1 MSEFAEL
8 GRKLFYRVFC
18 VMALIIAVYL
28 IVDLYLSHTLD
39 IKVIILFGIL
49 LAVIFIGWWDWLAN
63 YSILKRQEEELKIYK
78 LYIHPLEELTKD
90 IRARQH
96 EFDNHMNAV
105 LNMHVTIDNYDELVA
120 AQSAYCKEI
129 YEAKGVSTPALLRIS
144 DKILAGFL
152 YSKILGAPAYAKV
165 EIQVLSQQ
173 IITSVSEHNLVEIL
187 GTLVDNAFEAATP
200 QLPLVEMVLDSRE
213 DKLIFMIRNQVQ
225 GLTMGDIS
233 RFFQKGYT
241 TKDNRECR
249 GLGLYQANMIA
260 QQFGGEITV
269 ELTDG
274 EESQEICFRV
284 EI

>member
-49 LAVIFIGWWDWLAN
+49 LAVIFFGWWDWLAN

-173 IITSVSEHNLVEIL
+173 IITSVSEYNLVEIL

>member
-49 LAVIFIGWWDWLAN
+49 LAVIFFGWWDWLAN

-165 EIQVLSQQ
+165 EIQVLSQH

>member
-1 MSEFAEL
+1 MSEFAQL

-39 IKVIILFGIL
+39 VKVIVLFGIL
-49 LAVIFIGWWDWLAN
+49 LAVIFFGWWDWFAN
-63 YSILKRQEEELKIYK
+63 YAVLKRQEEELKIYE

-96 EFDNHMNAV
+96 EFDNHMNAI
-105 LNMHVTIDNYDELVA
+105 LNMHVTIDNYEELVQ

-129 YEAKGVSTPALLRIS
+129 YESKEISTSALLRIS

-152 YSKILGAPAYAKV
+152 YSKLLGAPGYADV

-200 QLPLVEMVLDSRE
+200 ELPTVEMVLDSRN

-241 TKDNRECR
+241 TKDNSECR

-269 ELTDG
+269 ELTEG

>member
-49 LAVIFIGWWDWLAN
+49 LAVIFFGWWDWLAN

-78 LYIHPLEELTKD
+78 HYIHPLEELTKD

>member
-1 MSEFAEL
+1 MSEFAQL

-39 IKVIILFGIL
+39 VKVIVLFGIL
-49 LAVIFIGWWDWLAN
+49 LAVIFFGWWDWLAN
-63 YSILKRQEEELKIYK
+63 YAVLKRQEEELKIYE

-96 EFDNHMNAV
+96 EFDNHMNAI
-105 LNMHVTIDNYDELVA
+105 LNMHVTIDNYEELVQ

-129 YEAKGVSTPALLRIS
+129 YESKEISTSALLRIS

-152 YSKILGAPAYAKV
+152 YSKLLGAPGYADV

-187 GTLVDNAFEAATP
+187 GTLVDNAFVAATP
-200 QLPLVEMVLDSRE
+200 ELPTVEMVLDSRN

-241 TKDNRECR
+241 TKDNSECR

-269 ELTDG
+269 ELTEG

>member
-1 MSEFAEL
+1 MSEFAQL

-39 IKVIILFGIL
+39 VKVIVLFGIL
-49 LAVIFIGWWDWLAN
+49 LAVIFFGWWDWLAN
-63 YSILKRQEEELKIYK
+63 YAVLKRQEEELKIYE

-96 EFDNHMNAV
+96 EFDNHMNAI
-105 LNMHVTIDNYDELVA
+105 LNMHVTIDNYEELVQ

-129 YEAKGVSTPALLRIS
+129 YESKEISTSALLRIS

-152 YSKILGAPAYAKV
+152 YSKLLGAPGYADV

-200 QLPLVEMVLDSRE
+200 ELPTVEMVLDSKN

-241 TKDNRECR
+241 TKDNSECR

-269 ELTDG
+269 ELTEG

>member
-1 MSEFAEL
+1 MSEFAQL

-39 IKVIILFGIL
+39 VKVIVLFGIL
-49 LAVIFIGWWDWLAN
+49 LAVIFFGWWDWLAN
-63 YSILKRQEEELKIYK
+63 YAVLKRQEEELKIYK

-96 EFDNHMNAV
+96 EFDNHMNAI
-105 LNMHVTIDNYDELVA
+105 LNMHVTIDNYEELVQ

-129 YEAKGVSTPALLRIS
+129 YESKEISTSALLRIS

-152 YSKILGAPAYAKV
+152 YSKLLGAPGYTDV

-200 QLPLVEMVLDSRE
+200 ELPTVEMVLDSRN

-241 TKDNRECR
+241 TRDNRECR

-269 ELTDG
+269 ELTEG
-274 EESQEICFRV
+274 EGSQEICFRV

>member
-49 LAVIFIGWWDWLAN
+49 LAVIFFGWWDWLAN

-152 YSKILGAPAYAKV
+152 YSKILGAPTYAKV

-200 QLPLVEMVLDSRE
+200 QLPLVEMVLDSKE

>member
-1 MSEFAEL
+1 MSEFAQL

-39 IKVIILFGIL
+39 VKVIVLFGIL
-49 LAVIFIGWWDWLAN
+49 LAVIFFGWWDWLAN
-63 YSILKRQEEELKIYK
+63 YAVLKRQEEELKIYE

-96 EFDNHMNAV
+96 EFDNHMNAI
-105 LNMHVTIDNYDELVA
+105 LNMHVTIDNYEELVQ

-129 YEAKGVSTPALLRIS
+129 YESKEISTSALLRIS

-152 YSKILGAPAYAKV
+152 YSKLLGAPAYADV

-200 QLPLVEMVLDSRE
+200 ELPTVEMVLDSRN

-241 TKDNRECR
+241 TKDNSECR

-269 ELTDG
+269 ELTEG

>member
-49 LAVIFIGWWDWLAN
+49 LAVIFFGWWDWLAN

-152 YSKILGAPAYAKV
+152 YSKILGAPTYAKV

-225 GLTMGDIS
+225 DLTMGDIS

>member
-49 LAVIFIGWWDWLAN
+49 LAVIFFGWWDWLAN

-152 YSKILGAPAYAKV
+152 YSKILGAPTYAKV

-225 GLTMGDIS
+225 GLPMGDIS